1 MGRVKV
7 WLPKGDWF
15 DFFTGLHYHS
25 PRGRMINAYRKLG
38 DMPVFAKAG
47 AIVPM
52 AQYRDNR
59 LCNAEAM
66 EVAVFPGGEGSFT
79 LYEDAGDGN
88 AYKDGA
94 CATTRLTLA
103 WGEKAAFTVAPA
115 EGDLSLIPVRRSWT
129 IDLRGFHKAAS
140 VAVNLPGAE
149 IRRIPETNTTRI
161 TVTAAVTE
169 TITVTVS
176 GHSLIHDNSDVMDR
190 CRNILMLS
198 QIGDKEKVMAI
209 LHGQTTIRGKLQ
221 RIEGDRR
228 EWMATADALRELLT
242 LTQEE
247 F

>member
-1 MGRVKV
+1 MSRIPAFVRGGHLIPRWPVQQYSDQ
-7 WLPKGDWF
+7 LPSPHVTYDLWWAPE
-15 DFFTGLHYHS
+15 TTATSYH
-25 PRGRMINAYRKLG
+25 
-38 DMPVFAKAG
+38 
-47 AIVPM
+47 
-52 AQYRDNR
+52 
-59 LCNAEAM
+59 
-66 EVAVFPGGEGSFT
+66 
-79 LYEDAGDGN
+79 YEDAGDGN

-103 WGEKAAFTVAPA
+103 WGEKAVFTVAPA

-161 TVTAAVTE
+161 TVTATVTE

-190 CRNILMLS
+190 CRNILLLS

-209 LHGQTTIRGKLQ
+209 LRGQATIREKLR